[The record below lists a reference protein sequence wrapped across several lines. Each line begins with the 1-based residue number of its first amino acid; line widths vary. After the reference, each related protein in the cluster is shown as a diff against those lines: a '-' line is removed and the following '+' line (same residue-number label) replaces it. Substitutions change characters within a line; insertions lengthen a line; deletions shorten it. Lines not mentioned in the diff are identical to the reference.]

1 MTLSNPP
8 EPVGELQTGEVAVIA
23 APATNIETAPPA
35 TVTVPPEEPGG
46 AMTFFEHLSELRK
59 RIVHSLISIAI
70 GAFIGVYL
78 SKYLINWITKPIILA
93 LNNAKQNPHLF
104 YTHPAGYLNLYITLG
119 VYLGI
124 VIASPYVLYQ
134 IWLFVAPALYKHER
148 SAISGFV
155 ATTFFLF
162 IGGIAFGYMVA
173 LPYMLKFLVSFQGN
187 VGPIEPM
194 ITTNDY
200 FDLVLMVLLG
210 FGIVFELPIL
220 IFFLSLFGIVTPK
233 FLWNNFRYA
242 VLVISI
248 VAAII
253 TPSPDA
259 TTMLIFMA
267 PMIGLY
273 VIGIGVSAVVVNKR
287 EKRLAAERSAT

>member
-1 MTLSNPP
+1 MTSNPP
-8 EPVGELQTGEVAVIA
+8 DDAIEVVPVSTESAAAITP
-23 APATNIETAPPA
+23 APAPVVEA
-35 TVTVPPEEPGG
+35 EEPGG
-46 AMTFFEHLSELRK
+46 AMTFFEHLTELRK
-59 RIVHSLISIAI
+59 RLINSLAALVV

-78 SKYLINWITKPIILA
+78 SKYLISWVTQPIVEA
-93 LNNAKQNPHLF
+93 LSAAGQNAHLF
-104 YTHPAGYLNLYITLG
+104 YTHPAGYLNLYLTLG

-124 VIASPYVLYQ
+124 VLAAPYVLYQ

-162 IGGIAFGYMVA
+162 LGGIAFGYKVA
-173 LPYMLKFLVSFQGN
+173 LPYMLKFLVSFQGP
-187 VGPIEPM
+187 VGPIQPM

-220 IFFLSLFGIVTPK
+220 VFFLSLFGIVTPK
-233 FLWNNFRYA
+233 FLWGNIRYA
-242 VLVISI
+242 IAIIAI
-248 VAAII
+248 VAAVI

-267 PMIGLY
+267 PMVVLY
-273 VIGIGVSAVVVNKR
+273 LVSIGVSAAVVRRRKKR
-287 EKRLAAERSAT
+287 MAAEQSTPA